1 MFSFI
6 IAKNFIRALLVP
18 DPLKRLTATQALAH
32 PWLEGTTASN
42 HNLMDNVRG
51 IFDAKK
57 RLRSAV
63 EAVQALN
70 TMRRI
75 ATANTVVATTVVA
88 KNAAA

>member
-1 MFSFI
+1 M
-6 IAKNFIRALLVP
+6 P